1 MLIVFFVFIVYDVLD
16 DDDDDDDDD
25 DLAIINLSN
34 DVRDQRVAEYEAI
47 TGLQASAEILIN
59 VILLKR

>member
-1 MLIVFFVFIVYDVLD
+1 MLIVFFVFIVYDVL
-16 DDDDDDDDD
+16 DDDDDDD

>member
-1 MLIVFFVFIVYDVLD
+1 MLIVFFVFIVYDVLEY
-16 DDDDDDDDD
+16 D

>member
-1 MLIVFFVFIVYDVLD
+1 MLIGFFVFIVYDVL
-16 DDDDDDDDD
+16 DD

-59 VILLKR
+59 VILLKC

>member
-1 MLIVFFVFIVYDVLD
+1 MLIGFFVFIVYDVLE
-16 DDDDDDDDD
+16 DD

-59 VILLKR
+59 VILLKC